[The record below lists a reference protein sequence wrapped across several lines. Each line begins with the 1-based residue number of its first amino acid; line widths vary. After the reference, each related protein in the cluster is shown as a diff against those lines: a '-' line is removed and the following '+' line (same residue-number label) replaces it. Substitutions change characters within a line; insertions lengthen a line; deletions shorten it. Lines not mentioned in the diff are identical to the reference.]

1 MKTTPHEFVIDDQA
15 DAVIVPLN
23 GTELEALDKWISM
36 QGQPDLSRAD
46 GIRLMMI
53 MALND
58 RRQQFRHD
66 SWPPTIG

>member
-23 GTELEALDKWISM
+23 GTEIEFLDKWISR
-36 QGQPDLSRAD
+36 QGQPDLSRAEA
-46 GIRLMMI
+46 IRLMMI

-66 SWPPTIG
+66 GWPPTVG